1 MVGANSKESPACRL
15 DQGVGGELEPT
26 EGDVVGDRAESGQGG
41 MLAGE
46 GKAEL
51 AAVLP
56 KQALPPLD
64 LGPER
69 VEAVGTSR
77 SFELAPGLL
86 DVDRQLDRELLGAGE
101 GSGGKPETGEVSS
114 LVVLGE
120 ATGHDPILPPSR
132 SRMPG

>member
-1 MVGANSKESPACRL
+1 LVAERPTMVGANSKESPSCRL

-26 EGDVVGDRAESGQGG
+26 KGDVVGHRAESGQGG

-51 AAVLP
+51 AAMLP
-56 KQALPPLD
+56 KQALPPPD

-86 DVDRQLDRELLGAGE
+86 DVDRQLNRELLGAGA
-101 GSGGKPETGEVSS
+101 G
-114 LVVLGE
+114 
-120 ATGHDPILPPSR
+120 
-132 SRMPG
+132 